1 MNVVFDTNILISS
14 TLWDNSEAQK
24 LLFKLLENNVQIYC
38 SVKILEEYKTVLKRD
53 FKYEND
59 EISELLDQVLYF
71 VKLIATKDKLNVVKQ
86 DPNDNHVIECAIES
100 ESKFIITYD
109 KDLLNLKEF
118 EDIKIIKPGEF
129 KFL

>member
-1 MNVVFDTNILISS
+1 LISS

>member
-14 TLWDNSEAQK
+14 TLWENSEAQK

-59 EISELLDQVLYF
+59 EINEFLDQVLYF

-86 DPNDNHVIECAIES
+86 DPNDDHVIECAIES

-109 KDLLNLKEF
+109 KDLLSLKEF
-118 EDIKIIKPGEF
+118 RDIKII
-129 KFL
+129 

>member
-14 TLWDNSEAQK
+14 TLWENSEAQK

-59 EISELLDQVLYF
+59 EINEFLDQVLYF

-86 DPNDNHVIECAIES
+86 DPNDDHVIECAIES

-109 KDLLNLKEF
+109 KDLLSLKEF
-118 EDIKIIKPGEF
+118 RDIKIIKPSEF

>member
-14 TLWDNSEAQK
+14 TLWENSEAQK

-59 EISELLDQVLYF
+59 EINEFLDQVLYF

-86 DPNDNHVIECAIES
+86 DPNDDHVIECAIES

-118 EDIKIIKPGEF
+118 RDIKIIKPSEF